1 MGFYI
6 GCSVRLIATGEVGVM
21 ISLWYD
27 ENGDLDSYIA
37 FVGDVMEDGR
47 PVGVPYVLRYYVSS
61 LELVI

>member
-37 FVGDVMEDGR
+37 FVGDVMGDGR